1 MSWSHFAASEPSAM
15 VPLNPSVDASHRKV
29 ASPLRAGLWC
39 AALLWLPSVLSQSA
53 AIAPARETRYG
64 GTPAALRASA
74 PANRSEARPSDSGEP
89 RGEEIEV
96 QPGDTASEI
105 AVVRLPAEVSL
116 DQMLVALLRRNP
128 EVFGGGNVNRLPAG
142 AVLKIPD
149 ARMAAAIPLAE
160 ARRIIAEQARE
171 YEAFRAAQ
179 ADKFRT
185 PLNGRS
191 NRVEVLAQPVQ
202 TEALRPQ
209 NTENELTWKAPGE
222 LTRGGVSEKIVAST
236 VRPPMTDV
244 VELAAPALEPLPPL
258 APESP
263 QSTPVVAADRTP
275 TSEFF
280 GGWLWVLGIA
290 ALAVAVAWRWFR
302 AVRKTQPPEPQERA
316 AVAKEPVSKSERQ
329 PDPVR
334 QPNSAP
340 QLDPV
345 RQIDPVRQP
354 DPVPIPVV
362 ETPTLPRTQSIPSES
377 ASDQAKAPA
386 ISQPPSRLLKPVVVP
401 SASRPAVVPQ
411 QVPIPKPVDATAS
424 SLPETGRRQRLQEEA
439 EVARLMAALRK
450 ETTYQSDR
458 EQALESRI
466 RRLAGL
472 IGESERRNRKEGF
485 ISRTYRWLLMAL
497 SEPGLK
503 NNDPQ
508 RDLKLRLLIEI
519 RDFNRAVQDRDD
531 PANQQP

>member
-1 MSWSHFAASEPSAM
+1 M
-15 VPLNPSVDASHRKV
+15 VLLNQSVDASHREV
-29 ASPLRAGLWC
+29 GSPFRAILWC
-39 AALLWLPSVLSQSA
+39 AAILWLPSALSQSA
-53 AIAPARETRYG
+53 AIVPAREIRSS
-64 GTPAALRASA
+64 AAEALKDSVRASGA
-74 PANRSEARPSDSGEP
+74 EAQPSVSGDA
-89 RGEEIEV
+89 RGEEVEV

-105 AVVRLPAEVSL
+105 AVLRLPAEVSL

-149 ARMAAAIPLAE
+149 ARMALAIPLAE
-160 ARRIIAEQARE
+160 ARRIIAEQIRE

-179 ADKFRT
+179 ADRFRT

-202 TEALRPQ
+202 VEAIRPQ
-209 NTENELTWKAPGE
+209 NIENELTWKAPGE
-222 LTRGGVSEKIVAST
+222 LTRGGVSEKIVVST

-244 VELAAPALEPLPPL
+244 VEPAAPALEPSPPL

-263 QSTPVVAADRTP
+263 QSAPVVAADRTP

-280 GGWLWVLGIA
+280 GGWLWLLGIA

-302 AVRKTQPPEPQERA
+302 AVRKTQPTEPKERA
-316 AVAKEPVSKSERQ
+316 AVAKEPVSKSEPQ

-334 QPNSAP
+334 QP
-340 QLDPV
+340 DPA
-345 RQIDPVRQP
+345 
-354 DPVPIPVV
+354 PIPVV

-377 ASDQAKAPA
+377 ASHEAKAPA
-386 ISQPPSRLLKPVVVP
+386 ISQLPSRVLKPAGVP
-401 SASRPAVVPQ
+401 SASRPAAVPQ
-411 QVPIPKPVDATAS
+411 RVPIPKPVDTTAS
-424 SLPETGRRQRLQEEA
+424 SLPELGRRQRLQEEA
-439 EVARLMAALRK
+439 EVERLMAALRK
-450 ETTYQSDR
+450 EHAYQSDL

-485 ISRTYRWLLMAL
+485 VSRSYRWLLVAL

-503 NNDPQ
+503 DNDPQ

-519 RDFNRAVQDRDD
+519 RDFNRVVQGRVA
-531 PANQQP
+531 PTTQQP

>member
-1 MSWSHFAASEPSAM
+1 MSWSHSAASEPSAM
-15 VPLNPSVDASHRKV
+15 VPLNQFVDASHRKV
-29 ASPLRAGLWC
+29 GSPFRAILWC
-39 AALLWLPSVLSQSA
+39 AAILWLPSVLSQSA
-53 AIAPARETRYG
+53 AIAPARETRSSG
-64 GTPAALRASA
+64 A
-74 PANRSEARPSDSGEP
+74 EAQPSVSGDA
-89 RGEEIEV
+89 RGEEVEV

-105 AVVRLPAEVSL
+105 AVLRLPAEVSL

-149 ARMAAAIPLAE
+149 ARMALAIPLAE
-160 ARRIIAEQARE
+160 ARRIIAEQIRE

-179 ADKFRT
+179 ADRFRT

-202 TEALRPQ
+202 AEALRPQ

-244 VELAAPALEPLPPL
+244 VEPAAPALEPSPPL

-263 QSTPVVAADRTP
+263 QSAPVVAAHRTP

-316 AVAKEPVSKSERQ
+316 AVAKELVSKSERQ

-345 RQIDPVRQP
+345 RQP

-362 ETPTLPRTQSIPSES
+362 ETPTLPRIQSIPSES

-519 RDFNRAVQDRDD
+519 RDFNRVVQGRVG
-531 PANQQP
+531 PVTQQP

>member
-39 AALLWLPSVLSQSA
+39 AALLWLPSVFGQSA
-53 AIAPARETRYG
+53 AIAPARETRSG
-64 GTPAALRASA
+64 GAPAALRASA
-74 PANRSEARPSDSGEP
+74 PANGSEARPSDSGEP

-202 TEALRPQ
+202 AEALRPQ

-244 VELAAPALEPLPPL
+244 VEPAAPALEPSPPL

-263 QSTPVVAADRTP
+263 QSAPVVAADRTP

-302 AVRKTQPPEPQERA
+302 AVKKAQPTEPHERA
-316 AVAKEPVSKSERQ
+316 DVAKEPVSKSEPK

-334 QPNSAP
+334 QS
-340 QLDPV
+340 
-345 RQIDPVRQP
+345 DPVRQP
-354 DPVPIPVV
+354 DPAPIPVV
-362 ETPTLPRTQSIPSES
+362 KTPIVPQTQSMPVKLAPEES
-377 ASDQAKAPA
+377 KAPA
-386 ISQPPSRLLKPVVVP
+386 ISQPPSRLLKPVGVP
-401 SASRPAVVPQ
+401 SASRPAAVPQ
-411 QVPIPKPVDATAS
+411 RVPIPKPVDATAS

-439 EVARLMAALRK
+439 EVERLMAALRK
-450 ETTYQSDR
+450 EHAYQSDL

-485 ISRTYRWLLMAL
+485 VSRSYRWLLMAL

-503 NNDPQ
+503 DNDPQ

-519 RDFNRAVQDRDD
+519 RDFNRSVQGRDSTVT
-531 PANQQP
+531 QQP

>member
-1 MSWSHFAASEPSAM
+1 MSWSHSAASEPSAM

-39 AALLWLPSVLSQSA
+39 AALLWLPSVFGQSA
-53 AIAPARETRYG
+53 AIAPARETRSG
-64 GTPAALRASA
+64 GAPAALRASA
-74 PANRSEARPSDSGEP
+74 PANGSEARPSDSGEP

-128 EVFGGGNVNRLPAG
+128 EVFGGGTVNRLPAG

-202 TEALRPQ
+202 AEALRPQ

-244 VELAAPALEPLPPL
+244 VEPAAPALEPSPPL

-263 QSTPVVAADRTP
+263 QSAPVVAADRTP

-302 AVRKTQPPEPQERA
+302 AVKKAQPTEPHERA
-316 AVAKEPVSKSERQ
+316 DVAKEPVSKSEPK

-334 QPNSAP
+334 QS
-340 QLDPV
+340 
-345 RQIDPVRQP
+345 DPVRQP
-354 DPVPIPVV
+354 DPAPIPVV
-362 ETPTLPRTQSIPSES
+362 KTPIVPQTQSMPVKLAPEES
-377 ASDQAKAPA
+377 KAPA

-401 SASRPAVVPQ
+401 SASRPAAVPQ
-411 QVPIPKPVDATAS
+411 RVPIPKPVDATAS

-439 EVARLMAALRK
+439 EVERLMAALRK
-450 ETTYQSDR
+450 EHAYQSDL

-485 ISRTYRWLLMAL
+485 VSRSYRWLLMAL

-503 NNDPQ
+503 DNDPQ

-519 RDFNRAVQDRDD
+519 RDFNRVVQGRVA
-531 PANQQP
+531 PVSQQP

>member
-39 AALLWLPSVLSQSA
+39 AALLWLPSVFGQSA
-53 AIAPARETRYG
+53 AIAPARETRSG
-64 GTPAALRASA
+64 GAPAALRASA
-74 PANRSEARPSDSGEP
+74 PANGSEARPSDSGEP

-105 AVVRLPAEVSL
+105 AVLRLPAEVSL

-142 AVLKIPD
+142 VVLKIPD

-202 TEALRPQ
+202 AEALRPQ

-244 VELAAPALEPLPPL
+244 VEPAAPALEPSPPL

-263 QSTPVVAADRTP
+263 QSAPVVAADRTP

-302 AVRKTQPPEPQERA
+302 AVKKHQPTEPHERA
-316 AVAKEPVSKSERQ
+316 DVAKEPVSKSEPK

-334 QPNSAP
+334 QS
-340 QLDPV
+340 
-345 RQIDPVRQP
+345 DPVRQP
-354 DPVPIPVV
+354 DPTPIPVV
-362 ETPTLPRTQSIPSES
+362 ETPTVPRTQSMPVKLAAEKSN
-377 ASDQAKAPA
+377 APT
-386 ISQPPSRLLKPVVVP
+386 ISPPPARSPKPVGVP
-401 SASRPAVVPQ
+401 SVSRPAVVPQ
-411 QVPIPKPVDATAS
+411 RVPIPKPVDATAS

-439 EVARLMAALRK
+439 EVERLMAALRK
-450 ETTYQSDR
+450 EHAYQSDL

-485 ISRTYRWLLMAL
+485 VSRSYRWLLMAL

-503 NNDPQ
+503 DNDPQ

-519 RDFNRAVQDRDD
+519 RDFNRVVQGRVA
-531 PANQQP
+531 PVTQQP

>member
-39 AALLWLPSVLSQSA
+39 AALLWLPSVFGQSA
-53 AIAPARETRYG
+53 AIAPARETRSG
-64 GTPAALRASA
+64 GAPAALRASA
-74 PANRSEARPSDSGEP
+74 PANGSEARPSDSGEP

-202 TEALRPQ
+202 AEALRPQ

-244 VELAAPALEPLPPL
+244 VEPAAPALEPSPPL

-263 QSTPVVAADRTP
+263 QSAPVVAADRTP

-302 AVRKTQPPEPQERA
+302 AVKKAQPTEPHERA
-316 AVAKEPVSKSERQ
+316 DVAKEPVSKSEPK

-334 QPNSAP
+334 QS
-340 QLDPV
+340 
-345 RQIDPVRQP
+345 DPVRQP
-354 DPVPIPVV
+354 DPAPIPVV
-362 ETPTLPRTQSIPSES
+362 KTPIVPQTQSMPVKLAPEES
-377 ASDQAKAPA
+377 KAPA
-386 ISQPPSRLLKPVVVP
+386 ISQPPSRLLKPVGVP
-401 SASRPAVVPQ
+401 SASRPAAVPQ
-411 QVPIPKPVDATAS
+411 RVPIPKPVDATAS

-439 EVARLMAALRK
+439 EVERLMAALRK
-450 ETTYQSDR
+450 EHAYQSDL

-485 ISRTYRWLLMAL
+485 VSRSYRWLLMAL

-503 NNDPQ
+503 DNDPQ

-519 RDFNRAVQDRDD
+519 RDFNRVVQGRVA
-531 PANQQP
+531 PVTQQP

>member
-39 AALLWLPSVLSQSA
+39 AALLWLPSVFGQSA
-53 AIAPARETRYG
+53 AIAPARETRSG
-64 GTPAALRASA
+64 GAPAALRASA
-74 PANRSEARPSDSGEP
+74 PANGSEARPSDSGEP

-149 ARMAAAIPLAE
+149 ARMALAIPLAE
-160 ARRIIAEQARE
+160 ARRIIAEQIRE

-179 ADKFRT
+179 ADRFRT

-202 TEALRPQ
+202 AEALRPQ

-244 VELAAPALEPLPPL
+244 VEPAAPALEPSPPL

-263 QSTPVVAADRTP
+263 QSAPVVAADRTP

-302 AVRKTQPPEPQERA
+302 AVKKAQPTEPHERA
-316 AVAKEPVSKSERQ
+316 DVAKEPVSKSEPK

-334 QPNSAP
+334 QS
-340 QLDPV
+340 
-345 RQIDPVRQP
+345 DPVRQP
-354 DPVPIPVV
+354 DPAPIPVV
-362 ETPTLPRTQSIPSES
+362 KTPIVPQTQSMPVKLAPEES
-377 ASDQAKAPA
+377 KAPA
-386 ISQPPSRLLKPVVVP
+386 VSQPPSRLLKPVVVP
-401 SASRPAVVPQ
+401 SASRPAAVPQ
-411 QVPIPKPVDATAS
+411 RVPIPKPVDATAS

-439 EVARLMAALRK
+439 EVERLMAALRK
-450 ETTYQSDR
+450 EHAYQSDL

-485 ISRTYRWLLMAL
+485 VSRSYRWLLMAL

-503 NNDPQ
+503 DNDPQ

-519 RDFNRAVQDRDD
+519 RDFNRVVQGRVA
-531 PANQQP
+531 PVTQQP

>member
-39 AALLWLPSVLSQSA
+39 AALLWLPSVFGQSA
-53 AIAPARETRYG
+53 AIAPARETRSG
-64 GTPAALRASA
+64 GAPAALRASA
-74 PANRSEARPSDSGEP
+74 PANGSEARPSDSGEP

-202 TEALRPQ
+202 AEALRPQ

-244 VELAAPALEPLPPL
+244 VEPAAPALEPSPPL

-263 QSTPVVAADRTP
+263 QSAPVVAADRTP

-302 AVRKTQPPEPQERA
+302 AVKKAQPTEPHERA
-316 AVAKEPVSKSERQ
+316 DVAKEPVSKSEPK

-334 QPNSAP
+334 QS
-340 QLDPV
+340 
-345 RQIDPVRQP
+345 DPVRQP
-354 DPVPIPVV
+354 DPAPIPVV
-362 ETPTLPRTQSIPSES
+362 KTPIVPQTQSMPVKLAPEES
-377 ASDQAKAPA
+377 KAPA
-386 ISQPPSRLLKPVVVP
+386 VSQPPSRLLKPVVVP
-401 SASRPAVVPQ
+401 SASRPAAVPQ
-411 QVPIPKPVDATAS
+411 RVPIPKPVDATAS

-439 EVARLMAALRK
+439 EVERLMAALRK
-450 ETTYQSDR
+450 EHAYQSDL

-485 ISRTYRWLLMAL
+485 VSRSYRWLLMAL

-503 NNDPQ
+503 DNDPQ

-519 RDFNRAVQDRDD
+519 RDFNRVVQGRVA
-531 PANQQP
+531 PVTQQP

>member
-39 AALLWLPSVLSQSA
+39 AALLWLPSVFGQSA
-53 AIAPARETRYG
+53 AIAPARETRSG
-64 GTPAALRASA
+64 GAPAALRASA
-74 PANRSEARPSDSGEP
+74 RANGSEARPSESGEA

-105 AVVRLPAEVSL
+105 AVLRLPAEVSL

-202 TEALRPQ
+202 AEALRPQ

-244 VELAAPALEPLPPL
+244 VEPAAPALEPSPPL

-263 QSTPVVAADRTP
+263 QSAPVVAADRTP

-302 AVRKTQPPEPQERA
+302 AVKKPQPTEPHERA
-316 AVAKEPVSKSERQ
+316 DVAKEPVSKSEPK

-334 QPNSAP
+334 QS
-340 QLDPV
+340 
-345 RQIDPVRQP
+345 DPVRQP
-354 DPVPIPVV
+354 DPAPIPVV
-362 ETPTLPRTQSIPSES
+362 KTPIVPQTQSMPVKLAPEES
-377 ASDQAKAPA
+377 KAPA

-401 SASRPAVVPQ
+401 SASRPAAVPQ
-411 QVPIPKPVDATAS
+411 RVPIPKPVDATAS

-439 EVARLMAALRK
+439 EVERLMAALRK
-450 ETTYQSDR
+450 EHAYQSDL

-485 ISRTYRWLLMAL
+485 VSRSYRWLLMAL

-503 NNDPQ
+503 DNDPQ

-519 RDFNRAVQDRDD
+519 RDFNRVVQGRVA
-531 PANQQP
+531 PVTQQP

>member
-39 AALLWLPSVLSQSA
+39 AALLWLPSVFGQSA
-53 AIAPARETRYG
+53 AIAPARETRSG
-64 GTPAALRASA
+64 GAPAALRASA
-74 PANRSEARPSDSGEP
+74 PANGSEARPSDSGEP

-179 ADKFRT
+179 ADRFRT

-202 TEALRPQ
+202 AEALRPQ

-244 VELAAPALEPLPPL
+244 VEPAAPALEPSPPL

-263 QSTPVVAADRTP
+263 QSAPVVAADRTP

-302 AVRKTQPPEPQERA
+302 AVKKAQPTEPHERA
-316 AVAKEPVSKSERQ
+316 DVAKEPVSKSE
-329 PDPVR
+329 PKP
-334 QPNSAP
+334 
-340 QLDPV
+340 
-345 RQIDPVRQP
+345 DPVRQP
-354 DPVPIPVV
+354 DPAPIPVV
-362 ETPTLPRTQSIPSES
+362 KTPIVPQTQSMPVKLAPEES
-377 ASDQAKAPA
+377 KAPA

-401 SASRPAVVPQ
+401 SASRPAAVPQ
-411 QVPIPKPVDATAS
+411 RVPILKPVDATAS

-439 EVARLMAALRK
+439 EVERLMAALRK
-450 ETTYQSDR
+450 EHAYQSDL

-485 ISRTYRWLLMAL
+485 VSRSYRWLLMAL

-503 NNDPQ
+503 DNDPQ

-519 RDFNRAVQDRDD
+519 RDFNRVVQGRDSTVT
-531 PANQQP
+531 QQP

>member
-39 AALLWLPSVLSQSA
+39 AALLWLPSVFGQSA
-53 AIAPARETRYG
+53 AIAPARETRSG
-64 GTPAALRASA
+64 GAPAALRASA
-74 PANRSEARPSDSGEP
+74 PANGSEARPSDSGEP

-105 AVVRLPAEVSL
+105 AVLRLPAEVSL

-142 AVLKIPD
+142 DVLKIPD

-202 TEALRPQ
+202 AEALRPQ

-244 VELAAPALEPLPPL
+244 VEPAAPALEPSPPL

-263 QSTPVVAADRTP
+263 QSAPVVAADRTP

-302 AVRKTQPPEPQERA
+302 AVKKAQPTEPHERA
-316 AVAKEPVSKSERQ
+316 DVAKEPVSKSEPK

-334 QPNSAP
+334 QS
-340 QLDPV
+340 
-345 RQIDPVRQP
+345 DPVRQP
-354 DPVPIPVV
+354 DPAPIPVV
-362 ETPTLPRTQSIPSES
+362 KTPIVPQTQSMPVKLAPEES
-377 ASDQAKAPA
+377 KAPA

-401 SASRPAVVPQ
+401 SASRPAAVPQ
-411 QVPIPKPVDATAS
+411 RVPIPKPVDATAS

-439 EVARLMAALRK
+439 EVERLMAALRK
-450 ETTYQSDR
+450 EHAYQSDL

-485 ISRTYRWLLMAL
+485 VSRSYRWLLMAL

-503 NNDPQ
+503 DNDPQ

-519 RDFNRAVQDRDD
+519 RDFNRVVQGRVA
-531 PANQQP
+531 PVTQQP

>member
-39 AALLWLPSVLSQSA
+39 AALLWLPSVFGQSA
-53 AIAPARETRYG
+53 AIAPARETRSG
-64 GTPAALRASA
+64 GAPAALRASA
-74 PANRSEARPSDSGEP
+74 PANGSEARPSDSGEP

-179 ADKFRT
+179 ADRFRT

-202 TEALRPQ
+202 AEALRPQ

-236 VRPPMTDV
+236 VRSPMTDV
-244 VELAAPALEPLPPL
+244 VEPAAPALEPSPPL

-263 QSTPVVAADRTP
+263 QSAPVVAADRTP

-290 ALAVAVAWRWFR
+290 ALAVAVAWGWFR
-302 AVRKTQPPEPQERA
+302 AVKKAQPTEPHERA
-316 AVAKEPVSKSERQ
+316 DVAKEPVSKSEPK

-334 QPNSAP
+334 QS
-340 QLDPV
+340 DPA
-345 RQIDPVRQP
+345 
-354 DPVPIPVV
+354 PIPVV
-362 ETPTLPRTQSIPSES
+362 KTPIVPQTQSMPVKLAPEES
-377 ASDQAKAPA
+377 KAPA
-386 ISQPPSRLLKPVVVP
+386 ISQPPSRLLKPVGVP
-401 SASRPAVVPQ
+401 SASRPAAVPQ
-411 QVPIPKPVDATAS
+411 RVPIPKPVDATAS

-439 EVARLMAALRK
+439 EVERLMAALRK
-450 ETTYQSDR
+450 EHAYQSDL

-485 ISRTYRWLLMAL
+485 VSRSYRWLLMAL

-503 NNDPQ
+503 DNDPQ

-519 RDFNRAVQDRDD
+519 RDFNRVVQGRVA
-531 PANQQP
+531 PVTQQP

>member
-1 MSWSHFAASEPSAM
+1 MSWSHSAASEPSAM

-39 AALLWLPSVLSQSA
+39 AALLWLPSVFGQSA
-53 AIAPARETRYG
+53 AIAPARETRSG
-64 GTPAALRASA
+64 GAPAALRASA
-74 PANRSEARPSDSGEP
+74 PANGSEARPSDSGEP

-179 ADKFRT
+179 ADRFRT

-202 TEALRPQ
+202 AEALRPQ

-244 VELAAPALEPLPPL
+244 VEPAAPALEPSPPL

-263 QSTPVVAADRTP
+263 QSAPVVAADRTP

-302 AVRKTQPPEPQERA
+302 AVKKAQPTEPHERA
-316 AVAKEPVSKSERQ
+316 DVAKEPVSKSEPK

-334 QPNSAP
+334 QS
-340 QLDPV
+340 
-345 RQIDPVRQP
+345 DPVRQP
-354 DPVPIPVV
+354 DPAPIPVV
-362 ETPTLPRTQSIPSES
+362 KTPIVPQTQSMPVKLAPEES
-377 ASDQAKAPA
+377 KAPA
-386 ISQPPSRLLKPVVVP
+386 ISQPPSRLLKPVGVP
-401 SASRPAVVPQ
+401 SASRPAAVPQ
-411 QVPIPKPVDATAS
+411 RVPIPKPVDATAS

-439 EVARLMAALRK
+439 EVERLMAALRK
-450 ETTYQSDR
+450 EHAYQSDL

-485 ISRTYRWLLMAL
+485 VSRSYRWLLMAL

-503 NNDPQ
+503 DNDPQ

-519 RDFNRAVQDRDD
+519 RDFNRVVQGRVA
-531 PANQQP
+531 PVTQQP

>member
-1 MSWSHFAASEPSAM
+1 MSWSHSAASEPSAM

-39 AALLWLPSVLSQSA
+39 AAILWLPSVLSQSA
-53 AIAPARETRYG
+53 AIAPARDTRS
-64 GTPAALRASA
+64 SA
-74 PANRSEARPSDSGEP
+74 TEAQPSVSGDA

-160 ARRIIAEQARE
+160 ARRIIAEQIRE

-179 ADKFRT
+179 ADRFRT

-191 NRVEVLAQPVQ
+191 NRVEVLAQPVPA
-202 TEALRPQ
+202 EALRPRK
-209 NTENELTWKAPGE
+209 TEDELIWKAPGE
-222 LTRGGVSEKIVAST
+222 LTRGGVSEKIVAAT
-236 VRPPMTDV
+236 ERPPMTDV
-244 VELAAPALEPLPPL
+244 IEPAAPALEPSPPL
-258 APESP
+258 PPESP
-263 QSTPVVAADRTP
+263 QSAPVVAAARPP

-280 GGWLWVLGIA
+280 GGWLWGLGIA
-290 ALAVAVAWRWFR
+290 ALAVAVAVAWRWFR
-302 AVRKTQPPEPQERA
+302 AVKKAQPTEPQERA
-316 AVAKEPVSKSERQ
+316 DIAKKAISKSEPQPDPATQIDSVRQSDPARQ
-329 PDPVR
+329 PDP
-334 QPNSAP
+334 A
-340 QLDPV
+340 
-345 RQIDPVRQP
+345 
-354 DPVPIPVV
+354 PIPVV
-362 ETPTLPRTQSIPSES
+362 ETPTFSWTQSMPSES

-401 SASRPAVVPQ
+401 SASRPAAVPQ
-411 QVPIPKPVDATAS
+411 RIPIQKPVNTTAS
-424 SLPETGRRQRLQEEA
+424 SLPELGRRQRLQEEA
-439 EVARLMAALRK
+439 EVERLMAALRK
-450 ETTYQSDR
+450 EHAYQSDL

-485 ISRTYRWLLMAL
+485 VSRSYRWLLVAL

-503 NNDPQ
+503 DNDPQ

-519 RDFNRAVQDRDD
+519 RDFNRSVQGRDSTVT
-531 PANQQP
+531 QQP

>member
-39 AALLWLPSVLSQSA
+39 AALLWLPSVFGQSA
-53 AIAPARETRYG
+53 AIAPARETRSG
-64 GTPAALRASA
+64 GAPAALRASA
-74 PANRSEARPSDSGEP
+74 PANGSEARPSDSGEP

-202 TEALRPQ
+202 AEALRPQ

-244 VELAAPALEPLPPL
+244 VEPAAPALEPSPPL

-263 QSTPVVAADRTP
+263 QSAPVVAADRTP

-302 AVRKTQPPEPQERA
+302 AVKKAQPTEPHERA
-316 AVAKEPVSKSERQ
+316 DVAKEPVSKSEPK

-334 QPNSAP
+334 QS
-340 QLDPV
+340 
-345 RQIDPVRQP
+345 DPVRQP
-354 DPVPIPVV
+354 DPAPIPVV
-362 ETPTLPRTQSIPSES
+362 KTPIVPQTQSMPVKLAPEES
-377 ASDQAKAPA
+377 KAPA

-401 SASRPAVVPQ
+401 SASRPAAVPQ
-411 QVPIPKPVDATAS
+411 RVPIPKPVDATAS

-439 EVARLMAALRK
+439 EVERLMAALRK
-450 ETTYQSDR
+450 EHAYQSDL

-485 ISRTYRWLLMAL
+485 VSRSYRWLLMAL

-503 NNDPQ
+503 DNDPQ

-519 RDFNRAVQDRDD
+519 RDFNRVVQGRVA
-531 PANQQP
+531 PVTQQP

>member
-1 MSWSHFAASEPSAM
+1 M
-15 VPLNPSVDASHRKV
+15 VPLNQFVDASHRKV
-29 ASPLRAGLWC
+29 GSPFRAILWC
-39 AALLWLPSVLSQSA
+39 AAILWLPSVLSQSA
-53 AIAPARETRYG
+53 AIAPARETRSS
-64 GTPAALRASA
+64 SA
-74 PANRSEARPSDSGEP
+74 EAQPSVSGDA
-89 RGEEIEV
+89 RGEEVEV

-105 AVVRLPAEVSL
+105 AVLRLPAEVSL

-149 ARMAAAIPLAE
+149 ARMALAIPLAE
-160 ARRIIAEQARE
+160 ARRIIAEQIRE

-179 ADKFRT
+179 ADRFRT

-202 TEALRPQ
+202 AEAIRPQ

-244 VELAAPALEPLPPL
+244 VEPAAPALEPSPPL

-263 QSTPVVAADRTP
+263 QSAPVVAADRNP

-302 AVRKTQPPEPQERA
+302 AVKKAQPTEPHERA

-345 RQIDPVRQP
+345 R
-354 DPVPIPVV
+354 
-362 ETPTLPRTQSIPSES
+362 
-377 ASDQAKAPA
+377 
-386 ISQPPSRLLKPVVVP
+386 PSRLLKPVVVP
-401 SASRPAVVPQ
+401 SASRPAAVPQ
-411 QVPIPKPVDATAS
+411 RVPILKPVDATAS

>member
-39 AALLWLPSVLSQSA
+39 AALLWLPSVFGQSA
-53 AIAPARETRYG
+53 AIAPARETRSG
-64 GTPAALRASA
+64 GAPAALRASA
-74 PANRSEARPSDSGEP
+74 PANGSEARPSDSGEP

-179 ADKFRT
+179 ADRFRT

-202 TEALRPQ
+202 AEALRPQ

-244 VELAAPALEPLPPL
+244 VEPAAPALEPSPPL

-263 QSTPVVAADRTP
+263 QSAPVVAADRTP

-290 ALAVAVAWRWFR
+290 ALAVAVAWGWFR
-302 AVRKTQPPEPQERA
+302 AVKKAQPTEPHERA
-316 AVAKEPVSKSERQ
+316 DVAKEPVSKSEPK

-334 QPNSAP
+334 QS
-340 QLDPV
+340 
-345 RQIDPVRQP
+345 DPVRQP
-354 DPVPIPVV
+354 DPAPIPVV
-362 ETPTLPRTQSIPSES
+362 KTPIVPQTQSMPVKLAPEES
-377 ASDQAKAPA
+377 KAPA

-401 SASRPAVVPQ
+401 SASRPAAVPQ
-411 QVPIPKPVDATAS
+411 RVPIPKPVDATAS

-439 EVARLMAALRK
+439 EVERLMAALRK
-450 ETTYQSDR
+450 EHAYQSDL

-485 ISRTYRWLLMAL
+485 VSRSYRWLLMAL

-503 NNDPQ
+503 DNDPQ

-519 RDFNRAVQDRDD
+519 RDFNRVVQGRVA
-531 PANQQP
+531 PVTQQP

>member
-39 AALLWLPSVLSQSA
+39 AALLWLPSVFGQSA
-53 AIAPARETRYG
+53 AIAPARETRSG
-64 GTPAALRASA
+64 GAPAALRASA
-74 PANRSEARPSDSGEP
+74 PANGSEARPSDSGEP

-149 ARMAAAIPLAE
+149 ARMALAIPLAE

-179 ADKFRT
+179 ADRFRT

-202 TEALRPQ
+202 AEALRPQ

-236 VRPPMTDV
+236 VRPLMTDV
-244 VELAAPALEPLPPL
+244 VESAAPALEPSPPL

-263 QSTPVVAADRTP
+263 QSAPVVAADRTP

-290 ALAVAVAWRWFR
+290 ALAVAVAWGWFR
-302 AVRKTQPPEPQERA
+302 AVKKAQPTEPHERA
-316 AVAKEPVSKSERQ
+316 DVAKEPVSKSEPK

-334 QPNSAP
+334 QS
-340 QLDPV
+340 
-345 RQIDPVRQP
+345 DPVRQP
-354 DPVPIPVV
+354 DPAPIPVV
-362 ETPTLPRTQSIPSES
+362 KTPIVPQTQSMPVKLAPEES
-377 ASDQAKAPA
+377 KAPA
-386 ISQPPSRLLKPVVVP
+386 VSQPPSRLLKPVVVP
-401 SASRPAVVPQ
+401 SASRPAAVPQ
-411 QVPIPKPVDATAS
+411 RVPIPKPVDATAS

-439 EVARLMAALRK
+439 EVERLMAALRK
-450 ETTYQSDR
+450 EHAYQSDL

-485 ISRTYRWLLMAL
+485 VSRSYRWLLMAL

-503 NNDPQ
+503 DNDPQ

-519 RDFNRAVQDRDD
+519 RDFNRVVQGRVA
-531 PANQQP
+531 PVTQQP

>member
-39 AALLWLPSVLSQSA
+39 AALLWLPSVFGQSA
-53 AIAPARETRYG
+53 AIAPARETRSG
-64 GTPAALRASA
+64 GAPAALRASA
-74 PANRSEARPSDSGEP
+74 PANGSEARPSDSGEP

-149 ARMAAAIPLAE
+149 ARMALAIPLAE

-191 NRVEVLAQPVQ
+191 NRVEVLAQPVPA
-202 TEALRPQ
+202 EALRPQ

-244 VELAAPALEPLPPL
+244 VEPAAPALEPSPPL

-263 QSTPVVAADRTP
+263 QSAPVVAADRTP

-302 AVRKTQPPEPQERA
+302 AVKKAQPTEPHERA
-316 AVAKEPVSKSERQ
+316 DVAKEPVSKSEPK

-334 QPNSAP
+334 QS
-340 QLDPV
+340 
-345 RQIDPVRQP
+345 DPVRQP
-354 DPVPIPVV
+354 DPAPIPVV
-362 ETPTLPRTQSIPSES
+362 KTPIVPQTQSMPVKLAPEES
-377 ASDQAKAPA
+377 KAPA

-401 SASRPAVVPQ
+401 SASRPAAVPQ
-411 QVPIPKPVDATAS
+411 RVPIPKPVDATAS

-439 EVARLMAALRK
+439 EVERLMAALRK
-450 ETTYQSDR
+450 EHAYQSDL

-485 ISRTYRWLLMAL
+485 VSRSYRWLLMAL

-503 NNDPQ
+503 DNDPQ

-519 RDFNRAVQDRDD
+519 RDFNRVVQGRVA
-531 PANQQP
+531 PVTQQP

>member
-39 AALLWLPSVLSQSA
+39 AALLWLPSVFGQSA
-53 AIAPARETRYG
+53 AIAPARETRSG
-64 GTPAALRASA
+64 GAPAALRASA
-74 PANRSEARPSDSGEP
+74 PANGSEARPSDSGEP

-179 ADKFRT
+179 ADRFRT

-202 TEALRPQ
+202 AEALRPQ

-244 VELAAPALEPLPPL
+244 VEPAAPALEPSPPL

-263 QSTPVVAADRTP
+263 QSAPVVAADRTP

-290 ALAVAVAWRWFR
+290 ALAVAVAWRSFR
-302 AVRKTQPPEPQERA
+302 AVKKAQPTEPHERA
-316 AVAKEPVSKSERQ
+316 DVAKEPVSKSEPK

-334 QPNSAP
+334 QS
-340 QLDPV
+340 
-345 RQIDPVRQP
+345 DPVRQP
-354 DPVPIPVV
+354 DPAPIPVV
-362 ETPTLPRTQSIPSES
+362 KTPIVPQTQSMPVKLAPEES
-377 ASDQAKAPA
+377 KAPA

-401 SASRPAVVPQ
+401 SASRPAAVPQ
-411 QVPIPKPVDATAS
+411 RVPIPKPVDATAS

-439 EVARLMAALRK
+439 EVERLMAALRK
-450 ETTYQSDR
+450 EHAYQSDL

-485 ISRTYRWLLMAL
+485 VSRSYRWLLMAL

-503 NNDPQ
+503 DNDPQ

-519 RDFNRAVQDRDD
+519 RDFNRVVQGRVA
-531 PANQQP
+531 PVTQQP

>member
-53 AIAPARETRYG
+53 AIAPARETRS
-64 GTPAALRASA
+64 SA
-74 PANRSEARPSDSGEP
+74 TEAQPSVSGDA
-89 RGEEIEV
+89 RGEEVEV

-105 AVVRLPAEVSL
+105 AVLRLPAEVSL

-202 TEALRPQ
+202 AEALRPQ

-244 VELAAPALEPLPPL
+244 VEPAAPALEPSPPL

-263 QSTPVVAADRTP
+263 QSAPVVAADRTP

-290 ALAVAVAWRWFR
+290 ALAVAVAWGWFR
-302 AVRKTQPPEPQERA
+302 AVKKAQPTEPHERA
-316 AVAKEPVSKSERQ
+316 DVAKEPVSKSEPK

-334 QPNSAP
+334 QS
-340 QLDPV
+340 
-345 RQIDPVRQP
+345 DPVRQP
-354 DPVPIPVV
+354 DPAPIPVV
-362 ETPTLPRTQSIPSES
+362 KTPIVPQTQSMPVKLAPEES
-377 ASDQAKAPA
+377 KAPA

-401 SASRPAVVPQ
+401 SASRPAAVPQ
-411 QVPIPKPVDATAS
+411 RVPIPKPVDATAS

-439 EVARLMAALRK
+439 EVERLMAALRK
-450 ETTYQSDR
+450 EHAYQSDL

-485 ISRTYRWLLMAL
+485 VSRSYRWLLMAL

-503 NNDPQ
+503 DNDPQ

-519 RDFNRAVQDRDD
+519 RDFNRVVQGRVA
-531 PANQQP
+531 PVTQQP

>member
-39 AALLWLPSVLSQSA
+39 AALLWLPSVFGQSA
-53 AIAPARETRYG
+53 AIAPARETRSG
-64 GTPAALRASA
+64 GAPAALRASA
-74 PANRSEARPSDSGEP
+74 PANGSEARPSDSGEP

-142 AVLKIPD
+142 VVLKIPD

-202 TEALRPQ
+202 AEALRPQ

-244 VELAAPALEPLPPL
+244 VEPAAPALEPSPPL

-263 QSTPVVAADRTP
+263 QSAPVVAADRTP

-290 ALAVAVAWRWFR
+290 ALAVAVAVAWRWFR
-302 AVRKTQPPEPQERA
+302 AVKKAQPTEPQKRA
-316 AVAKEPVSKSERQ
+316 DIAKKAVSKSEPKPDPLRQ

-334 QPNSAP
+334 QP
-340 QLDPV
+340 DPT
-345 RQIDPVRQP
+345 
-354 DPVPIPVV
+354 PIPVV
-362 ETPTLPRTQSIPSES
+362 ETPTVPRTQSMPVQLAPEES
-377 ASDQAKAPA
+377 KAPT
-386 ISQPPSRLLKPVVVP
+386 ISPPPARSPKPVGVTSV
-401 SASRPAVVPQ
+401 SRPAVVPQ
-411 QVPIPKPVDATAS
+411 RVPIPKPVDATAS

-439 EVARLMAALRK
+439 ELARLMAALRK
-450 ETTYQSDR
+450 EQTYQSDR
-458 EQALESRI
+458 EQALESRL

-472 IGESERRNRKEGF
+472 IEENERRNRKEGF
-485 ISRTYRWLLMAL
+485 FSRSYRWLLMAL
-497 SEPGLK
+497 AEPGLK
-503 NNDPQ
+503 DNDPQ

-519 RDFNRAVQDRDD
+519 RDFNRSVQGRDSTVT
-531 PANQQP
+531 QQP

>member
-29 ASPLRAGLWC
+29 ASSLRAGLWC
-39 AALLWLPSVLSQSA
+39 AALLWLPSVFGQSA
-53 AIAPARETRYG
+53 AIAPARETRSG
-64 GTPAALRASA
+64 GAPAALRASA
-74 PANRSEARPSDSGEP
+74 PANGSEARPSDSGEP

-202 TEALRPQ
+202 AEALRPQ

-236 VRPPMTDV
+236 VRSPMTDV
-244 VELAAPALEPLPPL
+244 VEPAAPALEPSPPL

-263 QSTPVVAADRTP
+263 QSAPVVAADRTP

-302 AVRKTQPPEPQERA
+302 AVKKAQPTEPHERA
-316 AVAKEPVSKSERQ
+316 DVAKEPVSKSEPK

-334 QPNSAP
+334 QS
-340 QLDPV
+340 
-345 RQIDPVRQP
+345 DPVRQP
-354 DPVPIPVV
+354 DPAPIPVV
-362 ETPTLPRTQSIPSES
+362 KTPIVPQTQSMPVKLAPEES
-377 ASDQAKAPA
+377 KAPA
-386 ISQPPSRLLKPVVVP
+386 VSQPPSRLLKPVVVP
-401 SASRPAVVPQ
+401 SASRPAAVPQ
-411 QVPIPKPVDATAS
+411 RVPIPKPVDATAS

-439 EVARLMAALRK
+439 EVERLMAALRK
-450 ETTYQSDR
+450 EHAYQSDL

-485 ISRTYRWLLMAL
+485 VSRSYRWLLMAL

-503 NNDPQ
+503 DNDPQ

-519 RDFNRAVQDRDD
+519 RDFNRVVQGRVA
-531 PANQQP
+531 PVTQQP

>member
-39 AALLWLPSVLSQSA
+39 AALLWLPSVFGQSA
-53 AIAPARETRYG
+53 AIAPARETRSG
-64 GTPAALRASA
+64 GAPAALRASA
-74 PANRSEARPSDSGEP
+74 PANGSEARPSDSGEP

-179 ADKFRT
+179 ADRFRT

-202 TEALRPQ
+202 AEALRPQ

-236 VRPPMTDV
+236 VRSPMTDV
-244 VELAAPALEPLPPL
+244 VEPAAPALEPSPPL

-263 QSTPVVAADRTP
+263 QSAPVVAADRTP

-302 AVRKTQPPEPQERA
+302 AVKKAQPTEPHERA
-316 AVAKEPVSKSERQ
+316 DVAKEPVSKSEPK

-334 QPNSAP
+334 QS
-340 QLDPV
+340 DPA
-345 RQIDPVRQP
+345 
-354 DPVPIPVV
+354 PIPVV
-362 ETPTLPRTQSIPSES
+362 KTPIVPQTQSMPVKLAPEES
-377 ASDQAKAPA
+377 KAPA

-401 SASRPAVVPQ
+401 SASRPAAVPQ
-411 QVPIPKPVDATAS
+411 RVPIPKPVDATAS

-439 EVARLMAALRK
+439 EVERLMAALRK
-450 ETTYQSDR
+450 EHAYQSDL

-485 ISRTYRWLLMAL
+485 VSRSYRWLLMAL

-503 NNDPQ
+503 DNDPQ

-519 RDFNRAVQDRDD
+519 RDFNRVVQGRVA
-531 PANQQP
+531 PVTQQP

>member
-39 AALLWLPSVLSQSA
+39 AALLWLPSVFGQSA
-53 AIAPARETRYG
+53 AIAPARETRSG
-64 GTPAALRASA
+64 GAPAALRASA
-74 PANRSEARPSDSGEP
+74 PANGSEARPSDSGEP

-128 EVFGGGNVNRLPAG
+128 EVFGGGNVNRMPAG
-142 AVLKIPD
+142 AILKIPD
-149 ARMAAAIPLAE
+149 ARMALAIPLAE
-160 ARRIIAEQARE
+160 ARRIIAEQNRE

-202 TEALRPQ
+202 AEALRPQ

-244 VELAAPALEPLPPL
+244 VEPAAPALEPSPPL

-263 QSTPVVAADRTP
+263 QSAPVVAADRTP

-290 ALAVAVAWRWFR
+290 ALAVAVAWGWFR
-302 AVRKTQPPEPQERA
+302 AVKKAQPTEPHERA
-316 AVAKEPVSKSERQ
+316 DVAKEPVSKSEPK

-334 QPNSAP
+334 QS
-340 QLDPV
+340 
-345 RQIDPVRQP
+345 DPVRQP
-354 DPVPIPVV
+354 DPAPIPVV
-362 ETPTLPRTQSIPSES
+362 KTPIVPQTQSMPVKLAPEES
-377 ASDQAKAPA
+377 KAPA

-401 SASRPAVVPQ
+401 SASRPAAVPQ
-411 QVPIPKPVDATAS
+411 RVPIPKPVDATAS

-439 EVARLMAALRK
+439 EVERLMAALRK
-450 ETTYQSDR
+450 EHAYQSDL

-485 ISRTYRWLLMAL
+485 VSRSYRWLLMAL

-503 NNDPQ
+503 DNDPQ

-519 RDFNRAVQDRDD
+519 RDFNRVVQGRVA
-531 PANQQP
+531 PVTQQP

>member
-39 AALLWLPSVLSQSA
+39 AALLWLPSVFGQSA
-53 AIAPARETRYG
+53 AIAPARETRSG
-64 GTPAALRASA
+64 GAPAALRASA
-74 PANRSEARPSDSGEP
+74 PANGSEARPSDSGEP

-202 TEALRPQ
+202 AEALRPQ

-236 VRPPMTDV
+236 VRSPMTDV
-244 VELAAPALEPLPPL
+244 VEPAAPALEPSPPL

-263 QSTPVVAADRTP
+263 QSAPVVAADRTP

-302 AVRKTQPPEPQERA
+302 AVKKAQPTEPHERA
-316 AVAKEPVSKSERQ
+316 DVAKEPVSKSEPK

-334 QPNSAP
+334 QS
-340 QLDPV
+340 
-345 RQIDPVRQP
+345 DPVRQP
-354 DPVPIPVV
+354 DPAPIPVV
-362 ETPTLPRTQSIPSES
+362 KTPIVPQTQSMPVKLAPEES
-377 ASDQAKAPA
+377 KAPA
-386 ISQPPSRLLKPVVVP
+386 ISQPPSRLLKPVGVP
-401 SASRPAVVPQ
+401 SASRPAAVPQ
-411 QVPIPKPVDATAS
+411 RVPIPKPVDATAS

-439 EVARLMAALRK
+439 EVERLMAALRK
-450 ETTYQSDR
+450 EHAYQSDL

-485 ISRTYRWLLMAL
+485 VSRSYRWLLMAL

-503 NNDPQ
+503 DNDPQ

-519 RDFNRAVQDRDD
+519 RDFNRVVQGRVA
-531 PANQQP
+531 PVTQQP

>member
-39 AALLWLPSVLSQSA
+39 AALLWLPSVLSQPA

-64 GTPAALRASA
+64 GAPAALRASA

-89 RGEEIEV
+89 RGEQIEV

-179 ADKFRT
+179 ADRFRT

-202 TEALRPQ
+202 AEALRPQ

-244 VELAAPALEPLPPL
+244 VEPAAPALEPSPPL

-263 QSTPVVAADRTP
+263 QSAPVVAADRTP

-290 ALAVAVAWRWFR
+290 ALAVAVAWGWFR
-302 AVRKTQPPEPQERA
+302 AVKKAQPTEPHERA
-316 AVAKEPVSKSERQ
+316 DVAKEPVSKSEPK

-334 QPNSAP
+334 QS
-340 QLDPV
+340 DPA
-345 RQIDPVRQP
+345 
-354 DPVPIPVV
+354 PIPVV
-362 ETPTLPRTQSIPSES
+362 KTPIVPQTQSMPVKLAPEES
-377 ASDQAKAPA
+377 KAPA
-386 ISQPPSRLLKPVVVP
+386 ISQPPSRLLKPVGVP
-401 SASRPAVVPQ
+401 SASRPAAVPQ
-411 QVPIPKPVDATAS
+411 RVPIPKPVDATAS

-439 EVARLMAALRK
+439 EVERLMAALRK
-450 ETTYQSDR
+450 EHAYQSDL

-485 ISRTYRWLLMAL
+485 VSRSYRWLLMAL

-503 NNDPQ
+503 DNDPQ

-519 RDFNRAVQDRDD
+519 RDFNRVVQGRVA
-531 PANQQP
+531 PVTQQP

>member
-39 AALLWLPSVLSQSA
+39 AALLWLPSVFGQSA
-53 AIAPARETRYG
+53 AIAPARETRSG
-64 GTPAALRASA
+64 GAPAALRASA
-74 PANRSEARPSDSGEP
+74 PANGSEARPSDSGEP

-179 ADKFRT
+179 ADRFRT

-202 TEALRPQ
+202 AEALRPQ

-236 VRPPMTDV
+236 VRSPMTDV
-244 VELAAPALEPLPPL
+244 VEPAAPALEPSPPL

-263 QSTPVVAADRTP
+263 QSAPVVAADRTP

-302 AVRKTQPPEPQERA
+302 AVKKAQPTEPHERA
-316 AVAKEPVSKSERQ
+316 DVAKEPVSKSEPK

-334 QPNSAP
+334 QS
-340 QLDPV
+340 
-345 RQIDPVRQP
+345 DPVRQP
-354 DPVPIPVV
+354 DPAPIPVV
-362 ETPTLPRTQSIPSES
+362 KTPIVPQTQSMPVKLAPEES
-377 ASDQAKAPA
+377 KAPA
-386 ISQPPSRLLKPVVVP
+386 VSQPPSRLLKPVVVP
-401 SASRPAVVPQ
+401 SASRPAAVPQ
-411 QVPIPKPVDATAS
+411 RVPIPKPVDATAS

-439 EVARLMAALRK
+439 EVERLMAALRK
-450 ETTYQSDR
+450 EHAYQSDL

-485 ISRTYRWLLMAL
+485 VSRSYRWLLMAL

-503 NNDPQ
+503 DNDPQ

-519 RDFNRAVQDRDD
+519 RDFNRVVQGRVA
-531 PANQQP
+531 PVTQQP

>member
-1 MSWSHFAASEPSAM
+1 M
-15 VPLNPSVDASHRKV
+15 VPLNKSFDASHRAV
-29 ASPLRAGLWC
+29 GSSFRAVFWC
-39 AALLWLPSVLSQSA
+39 ATLLWLPSLFGQSA
-53 AIAPARETRYG
+53 AIAPSRDTRSSATG
-64 GTPAALRASA
+64 ALAGFVRTSGA
-74 PANRSEARPSDSGEP
+74 EAHLTEAGDA
-89 RGEEIEV
+89 RGEEVEV

-128 EVFGGGNVNRLPAG
+128 EVFGGGNVNRMPAG

-160 ARRIIAEQARE
+160 ARRIIAEQNRE

-179 ADKFRT
+179 ADRFRT

-191 NRVEVLAQPVQ
+191 NRVDALAQPVQ
-202 TEALRPQ
+202 AEAVRPQ
-209 NTENELTWKAPGE
+209 NTEPELSG
-222 LTRGGVSEKIVAST
+222 GGVSEKIVAST

-244 VELAAPALEPLPPL
+244 VESAAPALEPSPPL
-258 APESP
+258 SPESP
-263 QSTPVVAADRTP
+263 LSPPVVDAERTR
-275 TSEFF
+275 SSGFF

-290 ALAVAVAWRWFR
+290 ALAVTWGWFR
-302 AVRKTQPPEPQERA
+302 AVRKAQATELQERA

-329 PDPVR
+329 PHLGRQPDLAPQPDPVK
-334 QPNSAP
+334 

-345 RQIDPVRQP
+345 RQIDSVRQP

-362 ETPTLPRTQSIPSES
+362 ETPTLPRTQSMPSEL

-386 ISQPPSRLLKPVVVP
+386 ISQPPSRLLKPAGVP

-411 QVPIPKPVDATAS
+411 RVLIPKPIDTTAS
-424 SLPETGRRQRLQEEA
+424 SLPEPGRRQRLQEEA

-450 ETTYQSDR
+450 EQAYQSDL
-458 EQALESRI
+458 EQVLENRI

-485 ISRTYRWLLMAL
+485 VSRSYRWLLMAL

-503 NNDPQ
+503 DNDPQ

-519 RDFNRAVQDRDD
+519 RDFNRVVQGRVG
-531 PANQQP
+531 PVTQQP

>member
-1 MSWSHFAASEPSAM
+1 M
-15 VPLNPSVDASHRKV
+15 VPLNQFVDASHRKV
-29 ASPLRAGLWC
+29 GSPFRAILWC
-39 AALLWLPSVLSQSA
+39 AAILWLPSVLSQSA
-53 AIAPARETRYG
+53 AIAPARETRSS
-64 GTPAALRASA
+64 AAEALKASV
-74 PANRSEARPSDSGEP
+74 RSSSAEAQPSVSGDA
-89 RGEEIEV
+89 RGEEVEV

-105 AVVRLPAEVSL
+105 AVLRLPAEVSL

-149 ARMAAAIPLAE
+149 ARMALAIPLAE
-160 ARRIIAEQARE
+160 ARRIIAEQIRE

-179 ADKFRT
+179 ADRFRT

-202 TEALRPQ
+202 AEAIRPQ

-244 VELAAPALEPLPPL
+244 VEPAAPALEPSPPL

-263 QSTPVVAADRTP
+263 QSAPVVAADRTP
-275 TSEFF
+275 MSEFF

-316 AVAKEPVSKSERQ
+316 AVAKEPRKAQPTEPHERADVAKEPVSKSEPK

-334 QPNSAP
+334 QS
-340 QLDPV
+340 
-345 RQIDPVRQP
+345 DPVRQP
-354 DPVPIPVV
+354 DPAPIPVV
-362 ETPTLPRTQSIPSES
+362 KTPIVPQTQSMPVKLAPEES
-377 ASDQAKAPA
+377 KAPA
-386 ISQPPSRLLKPVVVP
+386 VSQPPSRLLKPVVVP

>member
-39 AALLWLPSVLSQSA
+39 AALLWLPSVFGQSA
-53 AIAPARETRYG
+53 AIAPARETRSG
-64 GTPAALRASA
+64 GAPAALRASA
-74 PANRSEARPSDSGEP
+74 PANGSEARPSDSGEP

-202 TEALRPQ
+202 AEALRPQ

-236 VRPPMTDV
+236 VRSPMTDV
-244 VELAAPALEPLPPL
+244 VEPAAPALEPSPPL

-263 QSTPVVAADRTP
+263 QSAPVVAADRTP

-290 ALAVAVAWRWFR
+290 ALAVAVAWGWFR
-302 AVRKTQPPEPQERA
+302 AVKKTQPTEPHERA
-316 AVAKEPVSKSERQ
+316 DVAKEPVSKSEPK

-334 QPNSAP
+334 QS
-340 QLDPV
+340 
-345 RQIDPVRQP
+345 DPVRQP
-354 DPVPIPVV
+354 DPAPIPVV
-362 ETPTLPRTQSIPSES
+362 KTPIVPQTQSMPVKLAPEES
-377 ASDQAKAPA
+377 KAPA

-401 SASRPAVVPQ
+401 SASRPAAVPQ
-411 QVPIPKPVDATAS
+411 RVPIPKPVDATAS

-439 EVARLMAALRK
+439 EVERLMAALRK
-450 ETTYQSDR
+450 EHAYQSDL

-485 ISRTYRWLLMAL
+485 VSRSYRWLLMAL

-503 NNDPQ
+503 DNDPQ

-519 RDFNRAVQDRDD
+519 RDFNRVVQGRVA
-531 PANQQP
+531 PVTQQP

>member
-39 AALLWLPSVLSQSA
+39 AALLWLPSVFGQSA
-53 AIAPARETRYG
+53 AIAPARETRSG
-64 GTPAALRASA
+64 GAPAALRASA
-74 PANRSEARPSDSGEP
+74 PANGSEARPSDSGEP

-149 ARMAAAIPLAE
+149 ARMALAIPLAE
-160 ARRIIAEQARE
+160 ARRIIAEQIRE

-179 ADKFRT
+179 ADRFRT

-202 TEALRPQ
+202 AEALRPQ

-236 VRPPMTDV
+236 VRSPMTDV
-244 VELAAPALEPLPPL
+244 VEPAAPALEPSPPL

-263 QSTPVVAADRTP
+263 QSAPVVAADRTP

-290 ALAVAVAWRWFR
+290 ALAVAVAWGWFR
-302 AVRKTQPPEPQERA
+302 AVKKAQPTEPHERA
-316 AVAKEPVSKSERQ
+316 DVAKEPVSKSEPK

-334 QPNSAP
+334 QS
-340 QLDPV
+340 
-345 RQIDPVRQP
+345 DPVRQP
-354 DPVPIPVV
+354 DPAPIPVV
-362 ETPTLPRTQSIPSES
+362 KTPIVPQTQSMPVKLAPEES
-377 ASDQAKAPA
+377 KAPA
-386 ISQPPSRLLKPVVVP
+386 ISQPPSRLLKPVGVP
-401 SASRPAVVPQ
+401 SASRPAAVPQ
-411 QVPIPKPVDATAS
+411 RVPIPKPVDATAS

-439 EVARLMAALRK
+439 EVERLMAALRK
-450 ETTYQSDR
+450 EHAYQSDL

-485 ISRTYRWLLMAL
+485 VSRSYRWLLMAL

-503 NNDPQ
+503 DNDPQ

-519 RDFNRAVQDRDD
+519 RDFNRVVQGRVA
-531 PANQQP
+531 PVTQQP

>member
-39 AALLWLPSVLSQSA
+39 AALLWLPSVFGQSA
-53 AIAPARETRYG
+53 AIAPARETRSG
-64 GTPAALRASA
+64 GAPAALRASA
-74 PANRSEARPSDSGEP
+74 PANGSEARPSDSGEP

-179 ADKFRT
+179 ADRFRT

-202 TEALRPQ
+202 AEALRPQ

-236 VRPPMTDV
+236 VRSPMTDV
-244 VELAAPALEPLPPL
+244 VEPAAPALEPSPPL

-263 QSTPVVAADRTP
+263 QSAPVVAADRTP

-302 AVRKTQPPEPQERA
+302 AVKKAQPTEPHERA
-316 AVAKEPVSKSERQ
+316 DVAKEPVSKSEPK

-334 QPNSAP
+334 QS
-340 QLDPV
+340 
-345 RQIDPVRQP
+345 DPVRQP
-354 DPVPIPVV
+354 DPAPIPVV
-362 ETPTLPRTQSIPSES
+362 KTPIVPQTQSMPVKLAPEES
-377 ASDQAKAPA
+377 KAPA

-401 SASRPAVVPQ
+401 SASRPAAVPQ
-411 QVPIPKPVDATAS
+411 RVPIPKPVDATAS

-439 EVARLMAALRK
+439 EVERLMAALRK
-450 ETTYQSDR
+450 EHAYQSDL

-485 ISRTYRWLLMAL
+485 VSRSYRWLLMAL

-503 NNDPQ
+503 DNDPQ

-519 RDFNRAVQDRDD
+519 RDFNRVVQGRVA
-531 PANQQP
+531 PVTQQP

>member
-53 AIAPARETRYG
+53 AIAPARETRS
-64 GTPAALRASA
+64 SA
-74 PANRSEARPSDSGEP
+74 TEAQPSVSGDA
-89 RGEEIEV
+89 RGEEVEV

-105 AVVRLPAEVSL
+105 AVLRLPAEVSL

-149 ARMAAAIPLAE
+149 ARMALAIPLAE
-160 ARRIIAEQARE
+160 ARRIIAEQIRE

-179 ADKFRT
+179 ADRFRT

-191 NRVEVLAQPVQ
+191 NRVEVLAQPVPA
-202 TEALRPQ
+202 EALRPQ

-244 VELAAPALEPLPPL
+244 VEPAAPALEPSPPL

-263 QSTPVVAADRTP
+263 QSAPVVTADRTS

-280 GGWLWVLGIA
+280 GGWLWVLSIA

-302 AVRKTQPPEPQERA
+302 AVKKAQPTEPHERA
-316 AVAKEPVSKSERQ
+316 DVAKEPVSKSEPK

-334 QPNSAP
+334 QS
-340 QLDPV
+340 
-345 RQIDPVRQP
+345 DPVRQP
-354 DPVPIPVV
+354 DPAPIPVV
-362 ETPTLPRTQSIPSES
+362 KTPIVPQTQSMPVKLAPEES
-377 ASDQAKAPA
+377 KAPA

-401 SASRPAVVPQ
+401 SASRPAAVPQ
-411 QVPIPKPVDATAS
+411 RVPIPKPVDATAS

-439 EVARLMAALRK
+439 EVERLMAALRK
-450 ETTYQSDR
+450 EHAYQSDL

-485 ISRTYRWLLMAL
+485 VSRSYRWLLMAL

-503 NNDPQ
+503 DNDPQ

-519 RDFNRAVQDRDD
+519 RDFNRVVQGRVA
-531 PANQQP
+531 PVTQQP